1 MTAAKTLVGARRMK
15 TDLCTE
21 NVVVHTNFA
30 NRSHSNSPIL
40 GRHTVIASST
50 TNRFW
55 FIYYLE

>member
-1 MTAAKTLVGARRMK
+1 MCATNALVGARRMK

-40 GRHTVIASST
+40 GRHSVKTIPAT
-50 TNRFW
+50 IPNNRLF
-55 FIYYLE
+55 F